1 MIGNETE
8 ARFIHEWYRTQ
19 RSREDYRDNPGP
31 QAPRRWKRLGSGCYR
46 IAFLAPS
53 GAVYKVQNSPTSCQ
67 SNVSEAATLRRY
79 MFRKLPKGCRF
90 PRYQLFMVK
99 EDEGVMAM
107 ERMESLLRD
116 YSQYKEEH
124 RRVRVLKNDLVDAL
138 YDLWDLHDGNIGVA
152 EDGAVVPIDLGG

>member
-8 ARFIHEWYRTQ
+8 ARFIHEWYRTRQ
-19 RSREDYRDNPGP
+19 GQEGWYDNPGP
-31 QAPRRWKRLGSGCYR
+31 LAPKGWSRLGSGCYR

-53 GAVYKVQNSPTSCQ
+53 GTVYKVQNSRNSFQ
-67 SNVSEAATLRRY
+67 SNLGEAATLRKF

-90 PRYQLFMVK
+90 PRYQLFMVG

-107 ERMESLLRD
+107 ERMTSLLRE
-116 YSQYKEEH
+116 YSHYKAEH
-124 RRVRVLKNDLVDAL
+124 KRVRELRGALVDTL
-138 YDLWDLHDGNIGVA
+138 HDLWDLHDGNVGVA

>member
-8 ARFIHEWYRTQ
+8 ARFIHEWYRAQ
-19 RSREDYRDNPGP
+19 RARADYYDRPGA
-31 QAPRRWKRLGSGCYR
+31 QAPEGWKRLGSGCYR

-53 GAVYKVQNSPTSCQ
+53 GIVYKVQNNPDSFQ
-67 SNVSEAATLRRY
+67 SNAEEASTLRRY

-90 PRYQLFMVK
+90 PRYQLFMVR
-99 EDEGVMAM
+99 ESEGVMAM
-107 ERMESLLRD
+107 ERMESMLKE
-116 YSQYKEEH
+116 YSHYKAEH
-124 RRVRVLKNDLVDAL
+124 RRVRDLKAALVDAL

>member
-19 RSREDYRDNPGP
+19 RSKEDYWDNPGP
-31 QAPRRWKRLGSGCYR
+31 QAPEGWERLGSGCSR

-53 GAVYKVQNSPTSCQ
+53 GTVYKVQNSPDSCQ
-67 SNVSEAATLRRY
+67 SNVSEAYTLRRY

-107 ERMESLLRD
+107 ERMVSLLRE
-116 YSQYKEEH
+116 YSQYRKEH
-124 RRVRVLKNDLVDAL
+124 RRVRDLKVAL
-138 YDLWDLHDGNIGVA
+138 ADTLHDLWDLHDGNIGVA